1 MSNSVLEKLNKQPDV
16 QVATQSDDEMIS
28 VLLDE
33 TESKEKGVEEINTA
47 IYPDFEAPDPD
58 DYPAPDMPEPG
69 NPRPDGA
76 DTPEDEPQKIMMSL
90 VDLPVETI
98 VDTVDITLTE
108 LIVRGCKI
116 EDADEEEADRLMTS
130 EADKKALAKA
140 TSRYLESQQIKV
152 TPLYGMLLTFILI
165 YGKKLMYGLRLK
177 KLMKQNNALQ
187 DEIERLQE
195 ENDKMQRRLNEF
207 ANEQKDEEKEETGS
221 EAE

>member
-1 MSNSVLEKLNKQPDV
+1 MSNSVLETLNKQPDV
-16 QVATQSDDEMIS
+16 QVTAQSDDEMIS

-47 IYPDFEAPDPD
+47 IYPDFEASDPD
-58 DYPAPDMPEPG
+58 DYPAPDMPEQG

-76 DTPEDEPQKIMMSL
+76 DTPVDEPQKILMSL

-116 EDADEEEADRLMTS
+116 EDVDEEEADRLMTS

-140 TSRYLESQQIKV
+140 TSRYLASQKIKV
-152 TPLYGMLLTFILI
+152 TPLTGMILTFILI
-165 YGKKLMYGLRLK
+165 YGKKLMYGLRFK
-177 KLMKQNNALQ
+177 KLMKQNNELQ

-195 ENDKMQRRLNEF
+195 ERDEMQRRLDELKQ
-207 ANEQKDEEKEETGS
+207 EQKDETKEETGS

>member
-33 TESKEKGVEEINTA
+33 TESKEKGVEEITTA

-152 TPLYGMLLTFILI
+152 TPLTGLI
-165 YGKKLMYGLRLK
+165 VTAVLVYGKKLMYGLRLK
-177 KLMKQNNALQ
+177 KLIKQNNSLQ
-187 DEIERLQE
+187 DEIERLQKE
-195 ENDKMQRRLNEF
+195 KDEMQRRLD
-207 ANEQKDEEKEETGS
+207 ALGQKDEEKEDSGS